1 MVFFFIL
8 GIATT
13 LSMFASRK
21 CVCEDPVRLLLRF
34 CTVSKSREVAFED
47 MQKQASIFCSN
58 PFFFTTL
65 REWSWLAGEMTKRRV
80 GAQRGRGEKRLRVQ
94 IF

>member
-58 PFFFTTL
+58 PFFL
-65 REWSWLAGEMTKRRV
+65 QLWGNGAGW
-80 GAQRGRGEKRLRVQ
+80 QEKWQ
-94 IF
+94 NAE